1 MKSSF
6 DFRNNPTYHY
16 QSIIDSNRFIITEFS
31 TIICVTSIGMVGADK
46 HLQGYKTY
54 GIHKD
59 AFLTGSL
66 VFLLYFFSVFP
77 PSFLFCV
84 HCLHICNFRQ
94 HLQVSHFFSVSPT
107 PNSEFNS
114 FPFTSFAFTSSFFLL
129 SYGFF
134 FSFCVCKTHEGHC
147 GNARRFNT
155 KFPHWKETFL
165 NINVVESS
173 CSRSSLSMLFLLLSL
188 FLFLFMFM
196 LLFSLRR
203 ILPATI
209 ITILYCVALHLS
221 FPIYFH
227 FSILVV
233 WCLKTFKL

>member
-1 MKSSF
+1 MKSTF
-6 DFRNNPTYHY
+6 DFRNNPTYQY
-16 QSIIDSNRFIITEFS
+16 QSIKDSNRYIITNS
-31 TIICVTSIGMVGADK
+31 ATAYITSIGMIKENK
-46 HLQGYKTY
+46 HLQGYKIY
-54 GIHKD
+54 SIHKD

-66 VFLLYFFSVFP
+66 VFLLYFFPFS
-77 PSFLFCV
+77 PSFFCV

-155 KFPHWKETFL
+155 KFPH
-165 NINVVESS
+165 
-173 CSRSSLSMLFLLLSL
+173 
-188 FLFLFMFM
+188 
-196 LLFSLRR
+196 
-203 ILPATI
+203 
-209 ITILYCVALHLS
+209 
-221 FPIYFH
+221 
-227 FSILVV
+227 
-233 WCLKTFKL
+233 